1 MNDDLIKTLTYKEFK
16 DLCRERACDGRWSM
30 LESMVCIDIIE
41 EIDRIRV
48 KALGFIPL
56 RRKTAQ
62 AREKAW
68 QEIIN
73 K

>member
-1 MNDDLIKTLTYKEFK
+1 
-16 DLCRERACDGRWSM
+16 M

-68 QEIIN
+68 QEMIN